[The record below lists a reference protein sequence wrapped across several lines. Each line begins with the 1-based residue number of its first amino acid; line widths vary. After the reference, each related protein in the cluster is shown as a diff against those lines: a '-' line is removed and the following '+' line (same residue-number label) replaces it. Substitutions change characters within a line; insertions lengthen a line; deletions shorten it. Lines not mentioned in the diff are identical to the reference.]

1 MRHPQRPY
9 SRKNQDALS
18 IGSLRHRHG
27 VAASSAAAERNRTS
41 TKQRGEHTWI
51 APESVL
57 ISRDEDLTR
66 ERDIESEADSCDNL
80 LVPPLEPCGKSR
92 VSGSGRM
99 CDGPSA
105 LTDRGLPTLCR
116 RSR

>member
-1 MRHPQRPY
+1 MRPPQRPY
-9 SRKNQDALS
+9 SRKNQDALW
-18 IGSLRHRHG
+18 IGSLRYRHG
-27 VAASSAAAERNRTS
+27 VAASSAAAARNRT
-41 TKQRGEHTWI
+41 TKQRDEHTWI

-57 ISRDEDLTR
+57 ISRDEDLPR
-66 ERDIESEADSCDNL
+66 ERDIKSEADSCDNL
-80 LVPPLEPCGKSR
+80 LVPPLEPCGKTR